1 MVARQIEADKIG
13 IGGSQ
18 FLHDRPGAITRAI
31 VDQHDFMIIAEAL
44 VRRGGNPAVQ
54 FGQAG
59 FLIVAWDD
67 HR

>member
-1 MVARQIEADKIG
+1 
-13 IGGSQ
+13 
-18 FLHDRPGAITRAI
+18 
-31 VDQHDFMIIAEAL
+31 

>member
-1 MVARQIEADKIG
+1 
-13 IGGSQ
+13 
-18 FLHDRPGAITRAI
+18 
-31 VDQHDFMIIAEAL
+31 L